1 MARPTILQIVP
12 ELETGGAEL
21 SAVEI
26 ATAVVQAGGRA
37 LVLSEGGRLVA
48 RLESAGGE
56 FVPFAAASKN
66 PIRMLWNARMLGK
79 LIEREDVSLI
89 HARSRAPAWS
99 AMLAARRAGKPF
111 VTTVHGAHSERSAMK
126 KRYNSIMAR
135 GDVVITNSQFT
146 AAIVK
151 DRYGVADQRL
161 RVIYRGIDPSQF
173 DPADVSDERLAAL
186 RAKWDV
192 PAGAR
197 IILLPARLS
206 PIKGHRTVVEAI
218 ARLKQQQEL
227 GDTVVV
233 FAGDAQGRDGYV
245 AELNHLIDVA
255 GLTASF
261 RLPGHVADVPAA
273 MLLADAT
280 LVASTVPETFGR
292 TVAEAGAMNCPVI
305 ATDIGAPPELIVTA
319 PSSERTGWLTPPG
332 DPARLADAIREVVA
346 LSPAARL
353 TLGEA
358 ARRHVL
364 QRFSLRAMK
373 QQTLA
378 VYDTLLGS
386 GLEAAFTKAVPER

>member
-1 MARPTILQIVP
+1 
-12 ELETGGAEL
+12 
-21 SAVEI
+21 
-26 ATAVVQAGGRA
+26 
-37 LVLSEGGRLVA
+37 
-48 RLESAGGE
+48 
-56 FVPFAAASKN
+56 
-66 PIRMLWNARMLGK
+66 
-79 LIEREDVSLI
+79 
-89 HARSRAPAWS
+89 
-99 AMLAARRAGKPF
+99 
-111 VTTVHGAHSERSAMK
+111 
-126 KRYNSIMAR
+126 
-135 GDVVITNSQFT
+135 
-146 AAIVK
+146 
-151 DRYGVADQRL
+151 
-161 RVIYRGIDPSQF
+161 
-173 DPADVSDERLAAL
+173 
-186 RAKWDV
+186 
-192 PAGAR
+192 
-197 IILLPARLS
+197 
-206 PIKGHRTVVEAI
+206 
-218 ARLKQQQEL
+218 
-227 GDTVVV
+227 
-233 FAGDAQGRDGYV
+233 
-245 AELNHLIDVA
+245 
-255 GLTASF
+255 
-261 RLPGHVADVPAA
+261 